1 MPIKVNSAKFQNAL
15 EETLREYG
23 DSVYIATEEGIEAAA
38 KVLSEEEANASP
50 KDSGKFR
57 RSWKIKKGKGLSR
70 SITNTRTVKSSKNG
84 DIPLVNILE
93 YSKIRGNPFVK
104 KTYEKAIPDMVDAV
118 AKTIKRR
125 NK

>member
-1 MPIKVNSAKFQNAL
+1 MIKVNSAKFQEAL
-15 EETLREYG
+15 KDTLREYG
-23 DSVYIATEEGIEAAA
+23 DIVYIATEEGIEAAA
-38 KVLSEEEANASP
+38 KVLSEAEANASP

-70 SITNTRTVKSSKNG
+70 SVTNTRTVKSSKNG

-93 YSKIRGNPFVK
+93 YSKIRGKPFVK
-104 KTYEKAIPDMVDAV
+104 KTYEKAIPDMVEEV
-118 AKTIKRR
+118 IKTIKRS

>member
-1 MPIKVNSAKFQNAL
+1 MIKVNSAKFQKEL

-23 DSVYIATEEGIEAAA
+23 DVVYIATEEGIQAAA
-38 KVLSEEEANASP
+38 EVLVEKESDASP
-50 KDSGKFR
+50 KKSGKLKK
-57 RSWKIKKGKGLSR
+57 SWKISKGKGLSR
-70 SITNTRTVKSSKNG
+70 SVTNTRTVKSSKNG
-84 DIPLVNILE
+84 NIPLINILE
-93 YSKIRGNPFVK
+93 YSRVRGNPFVK

>member
-1 MPIKVNSAKFQNAL
+1 MIKVDSAKFQDAL
-15 EETLREYG
+15 QDALREYG
-23 DSVYIATEEGIEAAA
+23 DAVYIATEEGIEAAA
-38 KVLSEEEANASP
+38 EVLTEAEADASP
-50 KDSGKFR
+50 KDSGKFKKA
-57 RSWKIKKGKGLSR
+57 WKVKKGKGLSR
-70 SITNTRTVKSSKNG
+70 YVTNTKTVKSSKSG

-93 YSKIRGNPFVK
+93 YSPVRGNPFVK